1 MPRSEKQKQKL
12 IRLLEIFMTRTDSR
26 NGLSMPELISALGE
40 YGINAERKS
49 IYDDFLTL
57 SELGFEVEKLDTR
70 PPRYYISEPIFE
82 LAELKLL
89 TDAVQ
94 SSKFITEERTRQL
107 ISKLKLFAG
116 KNGAKEL
123 SRQVFVE
130 GRAKTMNKSVIYA
143 IDTIHSAINDRVM
156 ISFTYFDYDREKKQR
171 LRHGGAPYTVSPL
184 ALIWDDEKYYLVAF
198 DESAGAVKNY
208 RVDKMLRVTLLDTQR
223 SEVAEGSFDTAEY
236 SKKIF
241 GMYGGTEESVT
252 LVCEESLAGAIVDRF
267 GTEPGF
273 IPTEGGFKVTVRVM
287 VSPTFY
293 GWVCGFGGRIRIASP
308 GWVREDYVS
317 SLRRQIAGYE

>member
-1 MPRSEKQKQKL
+1 MPRKENQKQKIVRL
-12 IRLLEIFMTRTDSR
+12 IEIFMSRTDSR
-26 NGLSMPELISALGE
+26 NGLSMPEIVSALGE
-40 YGINAERKS
+40 YGISAERKS

-57 SELGFEVEKLDTR
+57 GELGFEVEKLDTR

-94 SSKFITEERTRQL
+94 SSKFITEERTKQL

-116 KNGAKEL
+116 KNGSREL

-156 ISFTYFDYDREKKQR
+156 ISFTYFDYDREKKQK
-171 LRHGGAPYTVSPL
+171 LRHGGEPYLVSPL
-184 ALIWDDEKYYLVAF
+184 ALIWDDEKYYLVAH
-198 DESAGAVKNY
+198 DEKAGGVKNY
-208 RVDKMLRVTLLDTQR
+208 RVDKMLKVTLTDTPR
-223 SEVAEGSFDTAEY
+223 SEFADGRFDTAEY

-241 GMYGGTEESVT
+241 GMYGGTEEAVT
-252 LVCEESLAGAIVDRF
+252 LLCDEALAGVIVDRF
-267 GTEPGF
+267 GTEPSF
-273 IPTEGGFKVTVRVM
+273 IPIDDGFKVTVRVM
-287 VSPTFY
+287 VSPTFF
-293 GWVCGFGGRIRIASP
+293 GWISGFGGRIEISSP
-308 GWVREDYVS
+308 EWVRGEYLNT
-317 SLRRQIAGYE
+317 LRQQISKYE